1 MLDKQPNSVVLHV
14 FIAIAISLIGVI
26 TLNFLPSKNEDKLNT
41 PIQKTDSSSI
51 KPITKDFYEILKSD
65 EVVIKETNYVSTPKD
80 ARLDHPT
87 LLQISAFGDKKH
99 ATSLANKLKAGGL
112 VSVRVITRQSSKG
125 EIHLVR
131 TLPFQ
136 RYDELKDA
144 IQIAESFN
152 QHPQR
157 VQIK

>member
-1 MLDKQPNSVVLHV
+1 MLDKQPNSAAPQV
-14 FIAIAISLIGVI
+14 FLAIAVSLIGVV
-26 TLNFLPSKNEDKLNT
+26 TLNFLPSKNENKINT
-41 PIQKTDSSSI
+41 STQRTDSSGT

-65 EVVIKETNYVSTPKD
+65 VVVIKETNYVSTPKN

-99 ATSLANKLKAGGL
+99 AISLANKLKAGGL
-112 VSVRVITRQSSKG
+112 VSVRVITRSSSKG

-136 RYDELKDA
+136 RYDGLKEA
-144 IQIAESFN
+144 LQIAESFN